1 MWIWEWRCCGWL
13 WELIPSR
20 RFPERNDHQPVC
32 PTCKGKPKRKWV
44 KIKR

>member
-20 RFPERNDHQPVC
+20 RYPERNDSKPKC
-32 PTCKGKPKRKWV
+32 PTCGKHPPRKWV
-44 KIKR
+44 KLRR